1 MSDPTAILTN
11 IPEHGYTEELLP
23 TDAKEFDKVVTNRR
37 SVRVFTDEKV
47 PEHIVQQVLDWG
59 LLAANSSNLQARE
72 IYWIKDPEKKAQMVK
87 ACFNQSTART
97 AQEIIV
103 VVAKLN
109 SWKQIKQQMVSYFNE
124 TKNPHK
130 GIFVYY
136 QKLVPY
142 VYTQGP
148 LSIFGFVKKLFSFFA
163 GFFRP
168 VPREPNSRADMRVW
182 AVKSAA
188 LACQNIMM
196 GFSAHGFDTCPMEGY
211 DSARVK
217 KIIGLGC
224 NDEVVMAISV
234 GKRDKRGVYSERIRM
249 PREQFVKIL

>member
-1 MSDPTAILTN
+1 MADPTAILTN
-11 IPEHGYTEELLP
+11 IPEHGYTEALLP
-23 TDAKEFDKVVTNRR
+23 VDAKEFDKVVTNRR
-37 SVRVFTDEKV
+37 SVRVFTDEKI
-47 PEHIVQQVLDWG
+47 PEEVVQQVIDWG

-72 IYWIKDPEKKAQMVK
+72 IYWVKNPEKKKELVK

-97 AQEIIV
+97 AQELIV

-109 SWKQIKQQMVSYFNE
+109 NWKKIQKQMIRYFEE

-148 LSIFGFVKKLFSFFA
+148 LSVFGLVKKVISFF
-163 GFFRP
+163 GGLFRP
-168 VPREPNSRADMRVW
+168 IPREPNSRADMRVW
-182 AVKSAA
+182 SVKSAA
-188 LACQNIMM
+188 LAAQNIMM

-211 DSARVK
+211 DSSRVK
-217 KIIGLGC
+217 KILGLGR
-224 NDEVVMAISV
+224 NDEIVMVISA

-249 PREQFVKIL
+249 PREQFVKVV